1 MRKSLFGY
9 HSRDVDQQVEMLEK
23 EVRELRRQ
31 CLEQEGLIS
40 DLKEQLRRAKMEEDL
55 IKEAI
60 VDAKHLSKRLVQE
73 AKEQATEIIYDAEK
87 QITDQF
93 DQFDRTMTTLN
104 GLKDKVLAQKDDL
117 TKELNETLDRYKRVI
132 NEEDSQ
138 NFQLIDEAMEDTI
151 QQSEEI
157 VKASKQVIFLP
168 KVKDDHD
175 EVAIL
180 GVDDDIPVYS
190 FQ

>member
-168 KVKDDHD
+168 KVTDDHD